1 MEKKLRAPDTI
12 EDAVVQAKALLGEG
26 AIAHALDVSGSLI
39 VKWSDH
45 DDKAH
50 RIGCHQALSIDLL
63 LVEAGHVPV
72 FVALFE
78 AQRPAPVV
86 VQEKADPV
94 QLAMQATTDTAVL
107 MEDVARAAARGE
119 VASRHAR
126 RARGRSRDAARGQ
139 PSAVASRAHSAPP
152 AVRGAGLPPTPSAIP
167 SPALGYA
174 AWRLA
179 VALRRLQRAAA
190 DAPLGLPRTRS
201 AN

>member
-119 VASRHAR
+119 IAPAAVLQLRTEIAR
-126 RARGRSRDAARGQ
+126 VQGD
-139 PSAVASRAHSAPP
+139 
-152 AVRGAGLPPTPSAIP
+152 
-167 SPALGYA
+167 
-174 AWRLA
+174 LA
-179 VALRRLQRAAA
+179 KLRRSLEKHAPLPVSEVVPDTTAQFSLTKSTMGRVHKVKPAAA
-190 DAPLGLPRTRS
+190 KRRRR
-201 AN
+201 

>member
-50 RIGCHQALSIDLL
+50 RIGCHQALTIDLL
-63 LVEAGHVPV
+63 LVEAGHMPV

-119 VASRHAR
+119 IAPAAVLQLRTEIARVQGDLAKLRRSLEKHAPPVVAAVVSDTSDSWTLSKATVGGKRKPR
-126 RARGRSRDAARGQ
+126 TAARK
-139 PSAVASRAHSAPP
+139 
-152 AVRGAGLPPTPSAIP
+152 
-167 SPALGYA
+167 
-174 AWRLA
+174 
-179 VALRRLQRAAA
+179 RR
-190 DAPLGLPRTRS
+190 
-201 AN
+201 

>member
-50 RIGCHQALSIDLL
+50 RIGCHQALAVDLL

-78 AQRPAPVV
+78 AQRPGPVV

-119 VASRHAR
+119 IAPAAVLQLRNEIAR
-126 RARGRSRDAARGQ
+126 VQGD
-139 PSAVASRAHSAPP
+139 
-152 AVRGAGLPPTPSAIP
+152 
-167 SPALGYA
+167 
-174 AWRLA
+174 LA
-179 VALRRLQRAAA
+179 KLRRSLEKH
-190 DAPLGLPRTRS
+190 APLPEPAPIPDRTDSWAVVKTTMGRNHKTRQV
-201 AN
+201 AGKRRKR